1 VSVRRYVPFPQ
12 ELPGTG
18 PPAGN
23 LTNPGPLIVD
33 PVNGSD
39 AAGIGT
45 VAAPW
50 RTVMGG
56 VAASWGTR
64 APTLPQTTTIEV
76 VNPESVG
83 QETVVLAPVMAG
95 GNFVLVGV
103 PAAVGG
109 PFAAGTVT
117 AKVRS
122 SAGSALQVAGM
133 PAAAA
138 AGMLVVNATRGSEA
152 LIDAV
157 SGGTATMCQPSKSAT
172 LNAITATVAFTED
185 DAWSPGDQLRL
196 YELPTLNLSVLQ
208 ALGGNATAGGQASV
222 FCVQRFSVPDVSGVT
237 GTSMLQIAAST
248 PTAFV
253 SCNFDPSLQAR
264 STSAHTSTLF
274 FANCRFNGGGNFEEV
289 VFAGGSFN
297 ALGVATHTNFRVCE
311 FDGDIILHGAN
322 FAPLLFGSYCL
333 LGYVFV
339 PNSISV
345 EHGSVTLIEALLC
358 GGACVY
364 GSALDI
370 EGPLAALEND
380 TGGTWANCLQMATLE
395 LCEQS
400 TATSYSAGVWT
411 DGRAVTSAN
420 LDTYGALIDPSTGSR
435 YSKKS

>member
-1 VSVRRYVPFPQ
+1 VSGRRYVPFPQ

-117 AKVRS
+117 VKVRS

-138 AGMLVVNATRGSEA
+138 GMLVVNVTRGSEA

-185 DAWSPGDQLRL
+185 DAWSTGDTLQL
-196 YELPTLNLSVLQ
+196 YTLPMLNLSVLQ

-222 FCVQRFSVPDVSGVT
+222 FCVQRVSIPDVSGMP
-237 GTSMLQIAAST
+237 GTSMLQVSAST
-248 PTAFV
+248 TTVFA
-253 SCNFDPSLQAR
+253 SCNFDPSLQAT
-264 STSAHTSTLF
+264 STSGHTPTLYF
-274 FANCRFNGGGNFEEV
+274 TNCRMNGGGNIEQAV
-289 VFAGGSFN
+289 LVGGSF
-297 ALGVATHTNFRVCE
+297 AGSGSVQHTNLRTCE
-311 FDGDIILHGAN
+311 IDGDIILHGNTLAT
-322 FAPLLFGSYCL
+322 LLFGSYCA

-339 PNSISV
+339 PNSLSI
-345 EHGSVTLIEALLC
+345 EHGSVALIEALLC

-364 GSALDI
+364 GSTLDV
-370 EGPLAALEND
+370 EAPLAALEND
-380 TGGTWANCLQMATLE
+380 TGGTWANCLQMNTLE

-400 TATSYSAGVWT
+400 TATSYSGGVWT